1 MPKLVITEEMLDA
14 IEAVKGRRDPAY
26 WDGRCKRYMEKQ
38 ENNENL
44 TKHELEL
51 KGRKLG
57 IELDKR
63 KSKDKLIKEIENF
76 QKKG

>member
-1 MPKLVITEEMLDA
+1 MEITEKMLDA

-38 ENNENL
+38 EDNENL
-44 TKHELEL
+44 TKDELES
-51 KGRKLG
+51 KGRKIG

-76 QKKG
+76 SKKG